1 MAAQRRHLEER
12 RTEYDERVFRGEEQ
26 FRLQRDETLRRIE
39 ELERRR
45 QAKLEAFRHLGVVH
59 QDPEVERAAM
69 AFVMRYERER
79 GREPE
84 DVSARHDG
92 SGFDVRSVER
102 TPTGE
107 RVRRIEVKGRSAPSG
122 DVGLYRTEWYAA
134 QRFRDGY
141 WLYVVYGALGP
152 SPRLVTVQDPWGRLR
167 GVREVAE
174 VTGYQVPGASI
185 EECASEGGR

>member
-1 MAAQRRHLEER
+1 VRSAYLEEAMAAQRRHLEER

-102 TPTGE
+102 TPAGE
-107 RVRRIEVKGRSAPSG
+107 RVCRIEVKGRWGPPRAWSRS
-122 DVGLYRTEWYAA
+122 RT
-134 QRFRDGY
+134 
-141 WLYVVYGALGP
+141 
-152 SPRLVTVQDPWGRLR
+152 
-167 GVREVAE
+167 
-174 VTGYQVPGASI
+174 PGAGCGG
-185 EECASEGGR
+185 CASEGGR